1 MALWLIG
8 QGANV
13 TEWLMGTGL
22 TILSIA
28 AAFCSAKVVRRVVE
42 IIRGKVGK
50 TGDIFSPA
58 DDVLILHRAISKG
71 DAESV
76 RILLEHG
83 ADPSGWDIHGVS
95 SLTLAT
101 ASGNEEIVTML
112 LDRGANPLPHDA
124 VERSALG
131 CAASSPKLSWK
142 TVERIFHAYRN
153 AGGDINCTHVT
164 IPEFVGG
171 APRPLETLPLHQFA
185 AAGSVPGIELLLR
198 YGAKVSTKGR
208 NGMTALHTALFR
220 YRYNRDTYQNIDEI
234 CQILV
239 EAAIRLREDLN
250 NQMTPYA
257 SFMPMRGA
265 TALHLAVVCELEE
278 IVRLLLVNGAD
289 VKIVDEEGKTALDLA
304 KGLGNQPITD
314 LLTAKDNGSTTSFVP
329 NCPADATAT
338 TTASTSIA
346 TDDVI
351 DGLRNCDLTI
361 ASGPNTLYLVYKTE
375 TLERYDMGDKNAT
388 RYVTWTTENNT
399 SIVSTSVESSVV
411 PITSVAFTIT
421 ATAASV
427 TPSASASASA
437 KAGVSGSANATST
450 SASASASHTENAAMG
465 LPTGHSLFAAGGAA
479 MALALAIA

>member
-1 MALWLIG
+1 MAH
-8 QGANV
+8 
-13 TEWLMGTGL
+13 GTGL

-28 AAFCSAKVVRRVVE
+28 AGFCSANVVRRVVD
-42 IIRGKVGK
+42 IIRDRVGN

-58 DDVLILHRAISKG
+58 DNVLILHRAISKG

-76 RILLEHG
+76 RILLENG

-95 SLTLAT
+95 ALTLAT

-112 LDRGANPLPHDA
+112 LDWGANRLPHDA
-124 VERSALG
+124 VERSALA
-131 CAASSPKLSWK
+131 CAASSTKLSWK

-153 AGGDINCTHVT
+153 AGGDINCTYVT

-171 APRPLETLPLHQFA
+171 APRPLQTLPLHQFA

-208 NGMTALHTALFR
+208 NGMTALHAALFR

-234 CQILV
+234 CQVLV
-239 EAAIRLREDLN
+239 HAAVRLGEDLN
-250 NQMTPYA
+250 TQLTSYS
-257 SFMPMRGA
+257 SFMPMRGT

-289 VKIVDEEGKTALDLA
+289 VKIVDEEGKTAVDLA

-314 LLTAKDNGSTTSFVP
+314 LLTAKHNGATTSFLP
-329 NCPADATAT
+329 NCTASATAT
-338 TTASTSIA
+338 TTASTSTA
-346 TDDVI
+346 TGGFSN
-351 DGLRNCDLTI
+351 GLVNCEMTI
-361 ASGPNTLYLVYKTE
+361 VSGPKTFYVAYEGE
-375 TLERYDMGDKNAT
+375 TVERFDMDDKSAT
-388 RYVTWTTENNT
+388 GYVTWTTT
-399 SIVSTSVESSVV
+399 SGTSTIGTSVESSVV
-411 PITSVAFTIT
+411 PVTSAAFTIT
-421 ATAASV
+421 GTAASV

-437 KAGVSGSANATST
+437 KASVSGSANATST

>member
-1 MALWLIG
+1 MLCSLPRELILHVAGFLPDASLAALIRTQRGIARLLTPCLYNKVVHEPLPIEAEDNPDSDVDDFRTISDTSEVQVSSLHWTECVPRWHSTFILNYLQSQSQDVLSSCGTPRSSLLHLAAQGGNIDVIQILISKGVDIDRCHDGYSPLASAMQSSQEEMALWLIG

-76 RILLEHG
+76 HILLENG

-164 IPEFVGG
+164 IPEFAGG
-171 APRPLETLPLHQFA
+171 APRPLGTLPLHQFA
-185 AAGSVPGIELLLR
+185 AAGSVLGIELLLR
-198 YGAKVSTKGR
+198 YGAKVSTKGH
-208 NGMTALHTALFR
+208 NGMTALHAALFR

-239 EAAIRLREDLN
+239 EAAVRLREDLN
-250 NQMTPYA
+250 NQMTPYS

-289 VKIVDEEGKTALDLA
+289 VKIVDGEGKTALDLA

-314 LLTAKDNGSTTSFVP
+314 LLTAKDV
-329 NCPADATAT
+329 
-338 TTASTSIA
+338 
-346 TDDVI
+346 
-351 DGLRNCDLTI
+351 
-361 ASGPNTLYLVYKTE
+361 
-375 TLERYDMGDKNAT
+375 
-388 RYVTWTTENNT
+388 
-399 SIVSTSVESSVV
+399 
-411 PITSVAFTIT
+411 
-421 ATAASV
+421 
-427 TPSASASASA
+427 
-437 KAGVSGSANATST
+437 
-450 SASASASHTENAAMG
+450 
-465 LPTGHSLFAAGGAA
+465 
-479 MALALAIA
+479 

>member
-28 AAFCSAKVVRRVVE
+28 AAFCSAQVVRRVVE

-76 RILLEHG
+76 RILLENG

-95 SLTLAT
+95 SLTLST
-101 ASGNEEIVTML
+101 AGGNEEIVTML

-142 TVERIFHAYRN
+142 TVERIFHAYRK

-185 AAGSVPGIELLLR
+185 AAGSVLGIELLLR

-208 NGMTALHTALFR
+208 TGMTALHAALFR
-220 YRYNRDTYQNIDEI
+220 Y
-234 CQILV
+234 
-239 EAAIRLREDLN
+239 REDLN
-250 NQMTPYA
+250 NQMTPYS

-346 TDDVI
+346 TGDLI
-351 DGLRNCDLTI
+351 DGLRNCDLTL
-361 ASGPNTLYLVYKTE
+361 ASGPNTFYMVYKTE

-399 SIVSTSVESSVV
+399 SIVATSVESSVF

-427 TPSASASASA
+427 TPSASASASV
-437 KAGVSGSANATST
+437 KAGVSGFANATST

-465 LPTGHSLFAAGGAA
+465 LPRGHALFAAGGAA
-479 MALALAIA
+479 MALAVAVV